1 MVAITRIRRLWPTLA
16 ALPLGLALFAGP
28 ASAQLETYQLDAAHS
43 SPTFKI
49 RHFFT
54 QVSGRFSDF
63 AGVLHVDRAKPENS
77 HIEITI
83 QAASITTENE
93 KRDNHLRSADFFDV
107 EKFPL
112 ITFKSTKI
120 EPGGAP
126 NRYLVTGDFTMLG
139 VTRPVVV
146 TVDALGFA
154 DFPGMG
160 YRGGFAATATINR
173 KDFGMQ
179 WNKVLDAGGT
189 MLGDEVQIDF
199 PIEVVRTP

>member
-1 MVAITRIRRLWPTLA
+1 MVAISRMRTLWPSLGA
-16 ALPLGLALFAGP
+16 ALLALAVFTGP
-28 ASAQLETYQLDAAHS
+28 AAAALETYNIDASHS

-49 RHFFT
+49 RHLFS

-63 AGVLHVDRAKPENS
+63 AGVLQVDPAKPENS

-83 QAASITTENE
+83 QAASINTDNQR
-93 KRDNHLRSADFFDV
+93 RDDHLRSADFFNV
-107 EKFPL
+107 EKFPV

-126 NRYLVTGDFTMLG
+126 NRYLVTGDFTLLG
-139 VTRPVVV
+139 VTRPVTV

-160 YRGGFAATATINR
+160 YRGGFAATTTINR

-179 WNKVLDAGGT
+179 WNKLLDAGGT
-189 MLGDEVQIDF
+189 MLGEDVQIDF